1 MYRSLE
7 HEPDQIISPDKRLI
21 KNLQSPSPGNLT
33 FVNVEI
39 NDIFVKYSKFQKLI
53 KVIIVSGE
61 AITESR
67 RAYIKSNCL
76 NHHPYGTFYYNK
88 KSGRTGKHYYYK

>member
-1 MYRSLE
+1 ME
-7 HEPDQIISPDKRLI
+7 HAPDRIVSPDRRLI
-21 KNLQSPSPGNLT
+21 QNLQSPSPGKQSYLQTLT
-33 FVNVEI
+33 FTKVKM
-39 NDIFVKYSKFQKLI
+39 IFGKYMDFYAPI
-53 KVIIVSGE
+53 YAIVAGE

-67 RAYIKSNCL
+67 RAYIRSNCL